1 MWKTAFCAVVLCGLF
16 SHYYADEVVWSGEV
30 NSDGT
35 PTNAITL
42 EFDKTYQ
49 IKASGYIKLGK
60 WIQAQ
65 NKLANDAC
73 FEFNKE
79 KSTVKLESLK
89 NSLSISICDGT
100 YHPDHMYQSEPFVAK
115 NNRIHFWIDDT
126 DYDDNTGAFHVEIV
140 RKGN

>member
-1 MWKTAFCAVVLCGLF
+1 MLVLCGWMNPAF
-16 SHYYADEVVWSGEV
+16 ADEVVWSGDV
-30 NSDGT
+30 SSDGS

-49 IKASGYIKLGK
+49 INASGYINLGK

-65 NKLANDAC
+65 KKLANDPC
-73 FEFNKE
+73 YEFNKE

-89 NSLSISICDGT
+89 NSLNISVCDGN
-100 YHPDHMYQSEPFVAK
+100 YHPDHIYQSVPFVAK

-126 DYDDNTGAFHVEIV
+126 DYDDNSGSFHVEIV
-140 RKGN
+140 LKGN